1 MKPLEGKIILD
12 LTNVLAGPFCTYQLV
27 NLGAEVIKIEAPIK
41 GDLVRNLGA
50 EVIKVET
57 PIKGDL
63 ARNLGADP
71 ELNKKGMGISFLAQ
85 NSGKQSVTLNLKS
98 EKGKNLFKKLVKKC
112 DAVVENFRPEVMSR
126 LELDYETLKQEN
138 PNLIYCAITGFGQ
151 DGPLSQ
157 NPAYDQIVQGLS
169 GVMTI
174 TGDAENNPFRVGYP
188 IADTI
193 GGLTAAMAVS
203 AALNN
208 PKGGS
213 FIDVSM
219 LEATLV
225 TMGWVI
231 SNYLIGGVVPKA
243 QGNENFTSAPS
254 GTFQAKDGLLN
265 IAANKDEQWELLAK
279 HLDRK
284 DLISHPDFSN
294 REDRKK
300 NRLRLKAELETVLTT
315 RSVEEWI
322 KELNQIG
329 VPAGPVLSIPEVLN
343 HPQIADRGLIA
354 NLNNISNVEDSI
366 EILKTAAIFN
376 GQHLDVENN
385 PPALGADNEKI
396 YSDIGLNKEEIN
408 NLKKE
413 GVI

>member
-1 MKPLEGKIILD
+1 MKPLKGKTILD

-27 NLGAEVIKIEAPIK
+27 NLGAEVIK
-41 GDLVRNLGA
+41 
-50 EVIKVET
+50 VET

-71 ELNKKGMGISFLAQ
+71 DLNKKGMGISFLAQ

-98 EKGKNLFKKLVKKC
+98 EKGKNLFKKLVKKS
-112 DAVVENFRPEVMSR
+112 DAVVENFRPLVMSR

-294 REDRKK
+294 REVRKK

-343 HPQIADRGLIA
+343 HPQITDRGLIA
-354 NLNNISNVEDSI
+354 NLNNISNVEDNI

-413 GVI
+413 GII

>member
-1 MKPLEGKIILD
+1 MKPLEGKTILD

-27 NLGAEVIKIEAPIK
+27 NLGAEVIKIE
-41 GDLVRNLGA
+41 
-50 EVIKVET
+50 T
-57 PIKGDL
+57 PLKGDL

-71 ELNKKGMGISFLAQ
+71 DLNKKGMGISFLAQ

-98 EKGKNLFKKLVKKC
+98 EKGKNLFKKLVKNC
-112 DAVVENFRPEVMSR
+112 DAVVENFRPNVMSR
-126 LELDYETLKQEN
+126 LNLDYDVLKKEN
-138 PNLIYCAITGFGQ
+138 PDLIYCAITGFGQ

-174 TGDAENNPFRVGYP
+174 TGDQKNSPYRVGYP

-203 AALNN
+203 AAFNN
-208 PKGGS
+208 PKGGNY
-213 FIDVSM
+213 IDVSM

-231 SNYLIGGVVPKA
+231 SNYLIGDVVPKA

-254 GTFQAKDGLLN
+254 GAFQAKNGLLN
-265 IAANKDEQWELLAK
+265 IAANKDEQWKLLAK
-279 HLDRK
+279 HLNRK
-284 DLISHPDFSN
+284 DLIDHPDFSN

-315 RSVEEWI
+315 RSTEEWVE
-322 KELNQIG
+322 ELNQIG
-329 VPAGPVLSIPEVLN
+329 VPAGPVLSIPEVLD
-343 HPQIADRGLIA
+343 HPQITERGLIA
-354 NLNNISNVEDSI
+354 NLDNIPDVKGNI

-376 GQHLDVENN
+376 GRHLDVENN
-385 PPALGADNEKI
+385 PPALGADNERV
-396 YSDIGLNKEEIN
+396 YSNIGLTKEEIN

>member
-1 MKPLEGKIILD
+1 MKPLKGKTILD

-27 NLGAEVIKIEAPIK
+27 NLGAEVIK
-41 GDLVRNLGA
+41 
-50 EVIKVET
+50 VET

-71 ELNKKGMGISFLAQ
+71 DLNKKGMGISFLAQ

-98 EKGKNLFKKLVKKC
+98 EKGKNLFKKLVKKS
-112 DAVVENFRPEVMSR
+112 DAVVENFRPLVMSR

-294 REDRKK
+294 REVRKK

-343 HPQIADRGLIA
+343 HPQITDRGLIA
-354 NLNNISNVEDSI
+354 NLNNISNVEDNI

>member
-1 MKPLEGKIILD
+1 MKPLKGKTILD

-27 NLGAEVIKIEAPIK
+27 NLGAEVIK
-41 GDLVRNLGA
+41 
-50 EVIKVET
+50 VET
-57 PIKGDL
+57 PLKGDL

-71 ELNKKGMGISFLAQ
+71 DLNKKGMGISFLAQ

-98 EKGKNLFKKLVKKC
+98 EKGKNLFKKLVKKS
-112 DAVVENFRPEVMSR
+112 DAVVENFRPLVMSR

-213 FIDVSM
+213 FIDISM

-231 SNYLIGGVVPKA
+231 SNYLIGGIVPKA

-294 REDRKK
+294 REVRKK

-329 VPAGPVLSIPEVLN
+329 VPAGPVLSIPEALN
-343 HPQIADRGLIA
+343 HPQITDRGLIA
-354 NLNNISNVEDSI
+354 NLNNISNVEDNI

-396 YSDIGLNKEEIN
+396 YSDIGLNEDEIN

>member
-1 MKPLEGKIILD
+1 MKPLKGKTILD

-27 NLGAEVIKIEAPIK
+27 NLGAEVIK
-41 GDLVRNLGA
+41 
-50 EVIKVET
+50 VET
-57 PIKGDL
+57 PLKGDL

-71 ELNKKGMGISFLAQ
+71 DLNKKGMGISFLAQ

-98 EKGKNLFKKLVKKC
+98 EKGKNLFKKLVKKS
-112 DAVVENFRPEVMSR
+112 DAVVENFRPLVMSR

-174 TGDAENNPFRVGYP
+174 TGDTENNPFRVGYP

-213 FIDVSM
+213 FIDISM

-243 QGNENFTSAPS
+243 KGNENFTSAPS

-294 REDRKK
+294 REVRKK

-343 HPQIADRGLIA
+343 HPQITDRGLIA
-354 NLNNISNVEDSI
+354 NLNNISNVEDNI

-396 YSDIGLNKEEIN
+396 YSDIGLNEDEIN

>member
-1 MKPLEGKIILD
+1 MKPLKGKTILD

-27 NLGAEVIKIEAPIK
+27 NLGAEVIK
-41 GDLVRNLGA
+41 
-50 EVIKVET
+50 VET

-71 ELNKKGMGISFLAQ
+71 DLNKKGMGISFLAQ

-98 EKGKNLFKKLVKKC
+98 EKGKNLFKKLVKKS
-112 DAVVENFRPEVMSR
+112 DAVVENFRPLVMSR

-174 TGDAENNPFRVGYP
+174 TGDTENNPFRVGYP

-213 FIDVSM
+213 FIDISM

-231 SNYLIGGVVPKA
+231 SNYLIGGIVPKA

-294 REDRKK
+294 REVRKK

-329 VPAGPVLSIPEVLN
+329 VPAGPVLSIPEALN
-343 HPQIADRGLIA
+343 HPQITDRGLIA
-354 NLNNISNVEDSI
+354 NLNNISNVEDNI

-396 YSDIGLNKEEIN
+396 YSDIGLNEDEIN

>member
-41 GDLVRNLGA
+41 GDL
-50 EVIKVET
+50 
-57 PIKGDL
+57 
-63 ARNLGADP
+63 ARNLGADA

-112 DAVVENFRPEVMSR
+112 DAVVENFRPLVMSR
-126 LELDYETLKQEN
+126 LELDYEILKQEN

-294 REDRKK
+294 REVRKK

-343 HPQIADRGLIA
+343 HPQITDRGLIA
-354 NLNNISNVEDSI
+354 NLNNISNVEDNI

-396 YSDIGLNKEEIN
+396 YSDIGLNEEEIN
-408 NLKKE
+408 DLKKE

>member
-1 MKPLEGKIILD
+1 MKPLKGKTILD

-27 NLGAEVIKIEAPIK
+27 NLGAEVIK
-41 GDLVRNLGA
+41 
-50 EVIKVET
+50 VET

-71 ELNKKGMGISFLAQ
+71 DLNKKGMGISFLAQ

-98 EKGKNLFKKLVKKC
+98 EKGKNLFKKLVKKS
-112 DAVVENFRPEVMSR
+112 DAVVENFRPLVMSR

-193 GGLTAAMAVS
+193 GGLTAAMAIS

-294 REDRKK
+294 REVRKK

-343 HPQIADRGLIA
+343 HPQITDRGLIA
-354 NLNNISNVEDSI
+354 NLNNISNVEDNI

-396 YSDIGLNKEEIN
+396 YSDIGLNEDEIN

>member
-1 MKPLEGKIILD
+1 MKPLKGKTILD

-27 NLGAEVIKIEAPIK
+27 NLGAEVIK
-41 GDLVRNLGA
+41 
-50 EVIKVET
+50 VET

-71 ELNKKGMGISFLAQ
+71 DLNKKGMGISFLAQ

-98 EKGKNLFKKLVKKC
+98 EKGKNLFKKLVKKS
-112 DAVVENFRPEVMSR
+112 DAVVENFRPLVMSR
-126 LELDYETLKQEN
+126 LELDYEILKQEN

-231 SNYLIGGVVPKA
+231 SNYLIGGIVPKA

-294 REDRKK
+294 REVRKK

-343 HPQIADRGLIA
+343 HPQITDRGLIA
-354 NLNNISNVEDSI
+354 NLNNISNVEDNI

-396 YSDIGLNKEEIN
+396 YSDIGLNEDEIN

>member
-1 MKPLEGKIILD
+1 MKPLKGKTILD

-27 NLGAEVIKIEAPIK
+27 NLGAEVIK
-41 GDLVRNLGA
+41 
-50 EVIKVET
+50 VET

-71 ELNKKGMGISFLAQ
+71 DLNKKGMGISFLAQ

-98 EKGKNLFKKLVKKC
+98 EKGKNLFKKLVKKS
-112 DAVVENFRPEVMSR
+112 DAVVENFRPLVMSR

-294 REDRKK
+294 REVRKK

-343 HPQIADRGLIA
+343 HPQITDRGLIA
-354 NLNNISNVEDSI
+354 NLNNISNVEDNI

-396 YSDIGLNKEEIN
+396 YSDIGLNEDEIN

>member
-1 MKPLEGKIILD
+1 MKPLEGKTILD

-27 NLGAEVIKIEAPIK
+27 NLGAEVIK
-41 GDLVRNLGA
+41 
-50 EVIKVET
+50 VET

-71 ELNKKGMGISFLAQ
+71 DLNKKGMGISFLAQ

-98 EKGKNLFKKLVKKC
+98 EKGKNLFKKLVKKS
-112 DAVVENFRPEVMSR
+112 DAVVENFRPLVMSR
-126 LELDYETLKQEN
+126 LELDYEILKQEN

-231 SNYLIGGVVPKA
+231 SNYLIGGIVPKA

-294 REDRKK
+294 REVRKK

-343 HPQIADRGLIA
+343 HPQITDRGLIA
-354 NLNNISNVEDSI
+354 NLNNISNVEDNI

-396 YSDIGLNKEEIN
+396 YSDIGLNEDEIN

>member
-1 MKPLEGKIILD
+1 MKPLEGKTILD

-27 NLGAEVIKIEAPIK
+27 NLGAEVIKIE
-41 GDLVRNLGA
+41 
-50 EVIKVET
+50 T
-57 PIKGDL
+57 PLKGDL

-71 ELNKKGMGISFLAQ
+71 DLNKKGMGISFLAQ
-85 NSGKQSVTLNLKS
+85 NSGKQSLTLNLKS
-98 EKGKNLFKKLVKKC
+98 EKGKNLFKKLVKNC
-112 DAVVENFRPEVMSR
+112 DAVVENFRPNVMSR
-126 LELDYETLKQEN
+126 LNLDYDVLKKEN
-138 PNLIYCAITGFGQ
+138 PDLIYCAITGFGQ

-174 TGDAENNPFRVGYP
+174 TGDQKNSPYRVGYP

-203 AALNN
+203 AAFNN
-208 PKGGS
+208 PKGGNY
-213 FIDVSM
+213 IDVSM

-231 SNYLIGGVVPKA
+231 SNYLIGDVIPKA

-254 GTFQAKDGLLN
+254 GAFQAKNGLLN

-279 HLDRK
+279 HLNRK
-284 DLISHPDFSN
+284 DLIDHPDFSN

-315 RSVEEWI
+315 RSTEEWVE
-322 KELNQIG
+322 ELNQIG
-329 VPAGPVLSIPEVLN
+329 VPAGPVLSIPEVLD
-343 HPQIADRGLIA
+343 HPQITERGLIA
-354 NLNNISNVEDSI
+354 NLDNIPDVKGNI

-376 GQHLDVENN
+376 GRHLDVENN
-385 PPALGADNEKI
+385 PPALGADNERV
-396 YSDIGLNKEEIN
+396 YSNIGLTKEEIN
-408 NLKKE
+408 KLKKE

>member
-27 NLGAEVIKIEAPIK
+27 NLGAEVIKIE
-41 GDLVRNLGA
+41 
-50 EVIKVET
+50 T

-63 ARNLGADP
+63 ARNLGADA

-85 NSGKQSVTLNLKS
+85 NSGKQSATLNLKS
-98 EKGKNLFKKLVKKC
+98 KKGKKIFKKLVKKC

-126 LELDYETLKQEN
+126 LGLNYETLKQEN
-138 PNLIYCAITGFGQ
+138 PDLIYCAITGFGQ

-203 AALNN
+203 AAPNN

-231 SNYLIGGVVPKA
+231 SNYLIGGIVPKA

-254 GTFQAKDGLLN
+254 GAFQAKDGLLN
-265 IAANKDEQWELLAK
+265 IAANKDEQWELLVK

-315 RSVEEWI
+315 RSAEEWI
-322 KELNQIG
+322 EELNQIG

-354 NLNNISNVEDSI
+354 NLNNIPNVEDGI

-376 GQHLDVENN
+376 GQHLDIGSN

-396 YSDIGLNKEEIN
+396 YSDIGLNDEEIN

>member
-1 MKPLEGKIILD
+1 MKPLKGKTILD

-27 NLGAEVIKIEAPIK
+27 NLGAEVIK
-41 GDLVRNLGA
+41 
-50 EVIKVET
+50 VET

-71 ELNKKGMGISFLAQ
+71 DLNKKGMGISFLAQ

-98 EKGKNLFKKLVKKC
+98 EKGKNLFKKLVKKS
-112 DAVVENFRPEVMSR
+112 DAVVENFRPLVMSR
-126 LELDYETLKQEN
+126 LELDYEILKQEN

-294 REDRKK
+294 REVRKK

-329 VPAGPVLSIPEVLN
+329 VPAGPVLSIPEALN
-343 HPQIADRGLIA
+343 HPQITDRGLIA
-354 NLNNISNVEDSI
+354 NLNNISNVEDNI

-396 YSDIGLNKEEIN
+396 YSDIGLNEDEIN

>member
-1 MKPLEGKIILD
+1 MKPLKGKTILD

-27 NLGAEVIKIEAPIK
+27 NLGAEVIK
-41 GDLVRNLGA
+41 
-50 EVIKVET
+50 VET
-57 PIKGDL
+57 PLKGDL

-71 ELNKKGMGISFLAQ
+71 DLNKKGMGISFLAQ

-98 EKGKNLFKKLVKKC
+98 EKGKNLFKKLVKKS
-112 DAVVENFRPEVMSR
+112 DAVVENFRPLVMSR
-126 LELDYETLKQEN
+126 LELDYEILKQEN

-294 REDRKK
+294 REVRKK

-343 HPQIADRGLIA
+343 HPQITDRGLIA
-354 NLNNISNVEDSI
+354 NLNNISNVEDNI

-396 YSDIGLNKEEIN
+396 YSDIGLNEDEIN